1 MIRRLLQ
8 LGVISALASAC
19 SVETI
24 VLPTPLPPVPPP
36 SITELDGNWRAI
48 QFIVEPANGSA
59 QDVLAA
65 GGEISL
71 NIASSKVNGA
81 MRIPASVAGNAV
93 TADMGGTIV
102 FGKDSANFVQPV
114 DTFVRRVTWWRH
126 DARVLYIISQ
136 PVQGTKFTVVLLR
149 DIE

>member
-8 LGVISALASAC
+8 LGVISVLASAC
-19 SVETI
+19 SVETT
-24 VLPTPLPPVPPP
+24 VAPTPVPPVPPP
-36 SITELDGNWRAI
+36 VETELDGNWRAI
-48 QFIVEPANGSA
+48 QFIAELANGQW

-65 GGEISL
+65 GGTISL
-71 NIASSKVNGA
+71 NIFRSKVSGA
-81 MRIPASVAGNAV
+81 MNIPAVIAGSPL

-114 DTFVRRVTWWRH
+114 DSFVRRVTWWRH